1 MAIKINT
8 LEMLLEELDQDL
20 QWRKKRNIRYKD
32 PYNSKRLFAM
42 FVTLL
47 FYIIMCTFRRI
58 YQICLK
64 CIHSIYCWTKN
75 RMSQIEIRDSG
86 HSD

>member
-32 PYNSKRLFAM
+32 PYNSK
-42 FVTLL
+42 T
-47 FYIIMCTFRRI
+47 IICHVCYALVLHYHVHI
-58 YQICLK
+58 SKDI
-64 CIHSIYCWTKN
+64 
-75 RMSQIEIRDSG
+75 
-86 HSD
+86 SDMPQMHT